1 MTDHYANFDCLL
13 IRLPLA
19 DPEAV
24 RSLFAQAWRAYAPKK
39 LVAQYQADPSSW
51 AAHSSVH
58 HLDD

>member
-39 LVAQYQADPSSW
+39 LVAQYQANK
-51 AAHSSVH
+51 
-58 HLDD
+58 